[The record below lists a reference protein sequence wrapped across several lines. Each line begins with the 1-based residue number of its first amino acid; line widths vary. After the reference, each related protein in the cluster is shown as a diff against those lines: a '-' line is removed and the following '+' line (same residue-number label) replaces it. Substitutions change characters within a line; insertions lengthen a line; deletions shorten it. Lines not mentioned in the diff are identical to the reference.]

1 MAYIL
6 SLEIGA
12 INLRTLVANMTE
24 PVRLLGEGRAAL
36 DLSRGVQYV
45 VRETD
50 AERAEEIAGEFYPN
64 GEVAAEEPVEP
75 AIGQSER
82 DEQLARICE
91 LARRLRFNDAK
102 TKMLIG
108 QSAGDLAGLERRL
121 LNQLDDQP
129 GKIPEGSGNKNG
141 RQPNK
146 ETGQTSETTTQK
158 PPATVLADRSAP
170 PTGGFLF

>member
-1 MAYIL
+1 
-6 SLEIGA
+6 
-12 INLRTLVANMTE
+12 LVANMTE

-50 AERAEEIAGEFYPN
+50 AERAAEIAGEFYPN
-64 GEVAAEEPVEP
+64 GEATAEEPTEP
-75 AIGQSER
+75 AIGQGDR

-108 QSAGDLAGLERRL
+108 QSAGDFAGLERKL
-121 LNQLDDQP
+121 LNELDDQP
-129 GKIPEGSGNKNG
+129 GRKSTGNGDNG
-141 RQPNK
+141 HRGQPKK
-146 ETGQTSETTTQK
+146 ETTETSRTAPSK
-158 PPATVLADRSAP
+158 PSDRVP
-170 PTGGFLF
+170 PDGLTSPDGGFLF

>member
-1 MAYIL
+1 
-6 SLEIGA
+6 
-12 INLRTLVANMTE
+12 LVANMTE

-64 GEVAAEEPVEP
+64 GEAAAEESVEP

-82 DEQLARICE
+82 DEQVARICE

-108 QSAGDLAGLERRL
+108 QSAGDLAGLERKL
-121 LNQLDDQP
+121 LNELDDQP
-129 GKIPEGSGNKNG
+129 RRMPAGNGDKD
-141 RQPNK
+141 RRPQPKK
-146 ETGQTSETTTQK
+146 ETHQTTEATTSK
-158 PPATVLADRSAP
+158 PPGAVVPNGSAP
-170 PTGGFLF
+170 PAGGFLF